1 MHMKRRAKRL
11 AFFVH
16 LTQLK
21 MNEINISEERLKG
34 STLLSVPGLDIGLW
48 KIGHITY
55 AITEEG
61 QGMRFAFAS
70 AELTKYLARQRPKR
84 ITDVRLLKQS
94 PIIGYDEDVTNVLRI
109 KFSDAKIATLDKY
122 DHLYEFEPIILEQG
136 ESILTSAH
144 KQWGLPADGIAGLML
159 LSSRMIHT
167 IEDIAD
173 EGQHAYLIN
182 ILWKEYRLAVESNGA
197 DEFERICVEGEF
209 MAFSVKRFAH
219 GLFVFDYA

>member
-1 MHMKRRAKRL
+1 
-11 AFFVH
+11 
-16 LTQLK
+16 
-21 MNEINISEERLKG
+21 MNEINISEERLNGAK
-34 STLLSVPGLDIGLW
+34 LLSLPGLDISLW

-55 AITEEG
+55 AITEKD

-70 AELTKYLARQRPKR
+70 AELTKYLARQKPKR
-84 ITDVRLLKQS
+84 ITDVKLLKQS
-94 PIIGYDEDVTNVLRI
+94 PIIGYEEDETNVLRI

-122 DHLYEFEPIILEQG
+122 DHVYEFEPIILEEG

-159 LSSRMIHT
+159 LTRRMINT

-182 ILWKEYRLAVESNGA
+182 VLWKEYRLAVESSDA
-197 DEFERICVEGEF
+197 DEFERICIEGEF
-209 MAFSVKRFAH
+209 IAFSVKRFAH

>member
-1 MHMKRRAKRL
+1 MRRRANQL
-11 AFFVH
+11 AFLYPKPH
-16 LTQLK
+16 YT

-34 STLLSVPGLDIGLW
+34 STLLSVPGLDISLW

-55 AITEEG
+55 AITEKG

-70 AELTKYLARQRPKR
+70 AELTKYLARQKPKR
-84 ITDVRLLKQS
+84 ITDVKLLKQS
-94 PIIGYDEDVTNVLRI
+94 PIFGYAEDETNVLRI
-109 KFSDAKIATLDKY
+109 KFSDSKIATLDKY
-122 DHLYEFEPIILEQG
+122 DHLYEFEPIIFEQG

-144 KQWGLPADGIAGLML
+144 KQWCLPADGIAGLML
-159 LSSRMIHT
+159 LTRRMINT

-182 ILWKEYRLAVESNGA
+182 ILWKEYRLALEKSGD
-197 DEFERICVEGEF
+197 DEFDRICVEGEF